1 MESNTSTSIMTTMPA
16 MSVNTTIPPTDWFK
30 FDDPAQRIFV
40 AILFIIA
47 SIVGVVGNSVVIA
60 AVIVSRRLRT
70 ITNVFVVNLA
80 VADLLTSA
88 AVPWNAVALLSP
100 GGWPLQPWVC
110 SVAGGIMYLCI
121 AASLYSLASVAL
133 NRFILVTK
141 DFKTYRRT
149 FTTVNLV
156 IWVGLIWVVSFIFVL
171 FLPIID
177 IGALGY
183 NRKYHSCGQT
193 SDHPKEDTYQLLQ
206 AFGIFP
212 IPLTIICYCYGRLF
226 CFVRRH
232 AKVMSAHL
240 SVTQETTQSDLSNE
254 TGDHSKAAAAESKGR
269 QSLQVQELSEV
280 GQQQP
285 TQEKVHLSSASDC
298 QNGSNHANGVPAVVQ
313 TNNNNSIISRSSSVF
328 KKRGASVNKRQL
340 QITQNMF
347 IVVCAFFVC
356 LAPFTVCLFYDD
368 SDPFVPYACAIVLCN
383 SCINPF
389 IYATKHPVFKTV
401 MKAVVTCRLRN
412 VPEPTRVIHRLVIN
426 KTSLRR

>member
-1 MESNTSTSIMTTMPA
+1 

-47 SIVGVVGNSVVIA
+47 SIVGIVGNSVVIA

-100 GGWPLQPWVC
+100 SGWPLQPWVC

-156 IWVGLIWVVSFIFVL
+156 LWVGLIWVVSFVFML

-206 AFGIFP
+206 AFGIFL

-254 TGDHSKAAAAESKGR
+254 TGDHSKAAAAES
-269 QSLQVQELSEV
+269 
-280 GQQQP
+280 
-285 TQEKVHLSSASDC
+285 EKVHLSSASDC
-298 QNGSNHANGVPAVVQ
+298 QNGSSHANGVPPVVQ
-313 TNNNNSIISRSSSVF
+313 TNNNNSIISPSSLVF

-356 LAPFTVCLFYDD
+356 LAPFTVCLFYED

-412 VPEPTRVIHRLVIN
+412 VPEPTRVIRRLVIN
-426 KTSLRR
+426 KTSSRR